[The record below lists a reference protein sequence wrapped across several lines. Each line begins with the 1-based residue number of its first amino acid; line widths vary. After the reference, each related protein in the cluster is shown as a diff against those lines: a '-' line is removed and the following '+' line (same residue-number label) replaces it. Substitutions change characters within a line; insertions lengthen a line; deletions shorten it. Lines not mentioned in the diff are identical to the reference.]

1 MKFRLADL
9 SAKVFSRDIELKI
22 GGASFGGGV
31 IKNMR
36 LVKEAENL
44 PVKGIVRST
53 LYVTLK
59 TDTVFSSNAEI
70 SVKIGDMYFAPHY
83 VSRISRRGDLLS
95 IEAGDLMR
103 RLENPF
109 DDSLY
114 NENDEPYAASLLLA
128 DLANQCGFKGCANMP
143 SGFGKFYFGDI
154 HGKTCREILDLVSE
168 YAVGTF
174 ACTNDCVLRFD
185 KFLSY
190 TSAVGVNW
198 GNSARVYFHSV
209 KGPFNAVYGKNTAT
223 GEVYKAGGSGGNFVN
238 VLKLTGRFLDSSA
251 VSGIM
256 SEIANKSFRAVYCE
270 HMDIMAA
277 PDGLTAFIT
286 ESGSEFISV
295 RTEVIFGGG
304 GVYGKAKAADIC
316 EDESDYLDLK
326 DHEIRKRI
334 EEYRQYGSV
343 IMTEKGIGVVS
354 GEDENEDVREREKF
368 FFSKASGGVSC
379 FDGAILDKKMPD
391 RIERV
396 SDSCRRIVYGENAYL
411 LKFTKEADGSKKEIS
426 LEKEDSV

>member
-1 MKFRLADL
+1 M
-9 SAKVFSRDIELKI
+9 
-22 GGASFGGGV
+22 
-31 IKNMR
+31 
-36 LVKEAENL
+36 
-44 PVKGIVRST
+44 
-53 LYVTLK
+53 
-59 TDTVFSSNAEI
+59 
-70 SVKIGDMYFAPHY
+70 
-83 VSRISRRGDLLS
+83 LS

-114 NENDEPYAASLLLA
+114 NEQDQPYIASLLLA
-128 DLANQCGFKGCANMP
+128 DLARQCGFKGCENLPAN
-143 SGFGKFYFGDI
+143 FGKFYFGDI
-154 HGKTCREILDLVSE
+154 HGKTCREILNSVSE

-174 ACTNDCVLRFD
+174 TCTNDCVLRFD

-198 GNSARVYFHSV
+198 DNSAKVYFHSV
-209 KGPFNAVYGKNTAT
+209 KGPFKAVYGKNTAT
-223 GEVYKAGGSGGNFVN
+223 GEVYKAGSTGGNFVN
-238 VLKLTGRFLDSSA
+238 VLKLTGRLLDRKR
-251 VSGIM
+251 VSEIM
-256 SEIANKSFRAVYCE
+256 SEITGKSFQAYYCG

-286 ESGSEFISV
+286 EGGGEFISV

-304 GVYGKAKAADIC
+304 GIYGKAIAADIC

-326 DHEIRKRI
+326 DTEIRKRI

-343 IMTEKGIGVVS
+343 IMTENGLGVVAA
-354 GEDENEDVREREKF
+354 EDMNEDIRERETF
-368 FFSKASGGVSC
+368 FFSKALGGVSC

-391 RIERV
+391 RIERI

-411 LKFTKEADGSKKEIS
+411 LNYVKGEDGSKSKIS
-426 LEKEDSV
+426 FEREEKKI